1 MADINYDYNT
11 ETMDNQEIG
20 ANDPA
25 PAEEQASKKPG
36 LAEYA
41 MIGTSAV
48 GVGAMLYAGWKGA
61 KKFGHWVK
69 TRFKPAFDEKL
80 EEARRKAAEA
90 EKSAEKSQAEPEK
103 EKPAET
109 EEKKD

>member
-25 PAEEQASKKPG
+25 PAEKQASKKPG
-36 LAEYA
+36 PAEYA

-48 GVGAMLYAGWKGA
+48 GVGTILYAGWKVA

-69 TRFKPAFDEKL
+69 TRFKPAFDKELEKQK
-80 EEARRKAAEA
+80 AAAEA
-90 EKSAEKSQAEPEK
+90 EKSAEKPQAEPEK

>member
-1 MADINYDYNT
+1 MADINYEYN
-11 ETMDNQEIG
+11 ETMDTQVNG
-20 ANDPA
+20 TDDLA

-48 GVGAMLYAGWKGA
+48 GVGAMLYAGWKGL
-61 KKFGHWVK
+61 KKFGHWAK
-69 TRFKPAFDEKL
+69 TKFKPVYEEKL
-80 EEARRKAAEA
+80 EKKIEEAAAKS
-90 EKSAEKSQAEPEK
+90 EKPTEKPIEP

-109 EEKKD
+109 DEKKD

>member
-1 MADINYDYNT
+1 MAENYDYNT
-11 ETMDNQEIG
+11 EDMGNQEIG
-20 ANDPA
+20 VNDPA

-48 GVGAMLYAGWKGA
+48 GVGAMLYAGVKGA
-61 KKFGHWVK
+61 KKFAGWVK
-69 TRFKPAFDEKL
+69 NRFKPAFKAELEKQ
-80 EEARRKAAEA
+80 KAEEA

-103 EKPAET
+103 EKPET

>member
-20 ANDPA
+20 TSAPA

-36 LAEYA
+36 AAEYA
-41 MIGTSAV
+41 MITTSAV
-48 GVGAMLYAGWKGA
+48 GVGAMLYAVVKGV
-61 KKFGHWVK
+61 KKFADWTK
-69 TRFKPAFDEKL
+69 NRFKPAFDKELEKQK
-80 EEARRKAAEA
+80 AAAEA
-90 EKSAEKSQAEPEK
+90 EKSAEKPQAEPEK